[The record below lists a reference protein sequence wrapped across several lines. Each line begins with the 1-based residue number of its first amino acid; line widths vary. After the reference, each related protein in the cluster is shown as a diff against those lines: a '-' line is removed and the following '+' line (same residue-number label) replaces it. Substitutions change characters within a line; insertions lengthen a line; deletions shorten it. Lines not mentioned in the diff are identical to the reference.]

1 MPIDVQTRAT
11 EGLGATNL
19 NRILTNEE
27 LDTNFITL
35 KQSSNILYENI
46 KLSANN
52 VKDALDEVKQ
62 EIDDLD
68 FTASN
73 IEYEFA
79 PTFAFDNVETALNML
94 FDDREI
100 QNVTT
105 EDDPTDLFYPTME
118 DKKEGQSDLISVVD
132 DFYYVPAQKR
142 LYVNTLNGNVI
153 GNASTATTLQTQR
166 QINGTFFDGSS
177 NIITSNWG
185 TARNVTIGATTKAV
199 NGSEN
204 VSWSLQ
210 EIGVT
215 AENTAFNDTT
225 INLSVNNVQE
235 AIDTVFSTVNSTIT
249 NEISQVNQTID
260 DLTDFFTFQ
269 VNTNAWIQ
277 NAGNEYVAT
286 ISVQGILSTDRPLVD
301 IDLSA
306 VPFNDVPDF
315 IADWSNVYRVEA
327 SADNQIKLYALD
339 LPENNIQVLVKIVR

>member
-1 MPIDVQTRAT
+1 MPINVQTRAT
-11 EGLGATNL
+11 EGPGATNL
-19 NRILTNEE
+19 DRILTTEE

-79 PTFAFDNVETALNML
+79 PTFAFDNVETALNTL
-94 FDDREI
+94 FNDREI

-118 DKKEGQSDLISVVD
+118 NKKEGQSDLVSVVD

-185 TARNVTIGATTKAV
+185 TARNITIGETTKSV
-199 NGSEN
+199 NGSGN
-204 VSWSLQ
+204 VFWNLQ
-210 EIGVT
+210 EIGIT
-215 AENTAFNDTT
+215 AENTTFNDTT
-225 INLSVNNVQE
+225 LNLSVNNVQE
-235 AIDTVFSTVNSTIT
+235 AIDAVFSTVNSTIT
-249 NEISQVNQTID
+249 NEINQVNQAID
-260 DLTDFFTFQ
+260 NLTDFFTFQ

-277 NAGNEYVAT
+277 NASNEYVAT

-327 SADNQIKLYALD
+327 SANNQIKLYALD